1 MLDGNN
7 EAEAL
12 CNIAEQSEERKATIA
27 PGNSR
32 TENEASYQDN
42 IAEVTSV
49 VDDRDNDHKHSEEAV
64 ELLEVENKA
73 VEEIYKP
80 IETFNRFSFFLE
92 ELWKPRPR
100 EGQKETLSRMKQTLK
115 NL

>member
-1 MLDGNN
+1 MDGNN

-12 CNIAEQSEERKATIA
+12 RNIAEQSEERKATIA

-32 TENEASYQDN
+32 TEIEASYQDN

-49 VDDRDNDHKHSEEAV
+49 VDDRDNDHKHFEEAV

-73 VEEIYKP
+73 VEEIFKP
-80 IETFNRFSFFLE
+80 IETLTDSVSSWRNCGSPDQGKVRRRHCQE
-92 ELWKPRPR
+92 
-100 EGQKETLSRMKQTLK
+100 
-115 NL
+115 

>member
-49 VDDRDNDHKHSEEAV
+49 VDDRDNDHKHFEEAV
-64 ELLEVENKA
+64 ELFEVENKA
-73 VEEIYKP
+73 VEEIFKP
-80 IETFNRFSFFLE
+80 IETLTDSVSSWRNCGSPDQGKVRRRHCQE
-92 ELWKPRPR
+92 
-100 EGQKETLSRMKQTLK
+100 
-115 NL
+115 

>member
-32 TENEASYQDN
+32 TENEASYQDT

-49 VDDRDNDHKHSEEAV
+49 IDDRDNDHKHSEEAV

-73 VEEIYKP
+73 VEEIFKP
-80 IETFNRFSFFLE
+80 IETFTDSVSSWRNCGSPDQGKVRRRHCQE
-92 ELWKPRPR
+92 
-100 EGQKETLSRMKQTLK
+100 
-115 NL
+115 